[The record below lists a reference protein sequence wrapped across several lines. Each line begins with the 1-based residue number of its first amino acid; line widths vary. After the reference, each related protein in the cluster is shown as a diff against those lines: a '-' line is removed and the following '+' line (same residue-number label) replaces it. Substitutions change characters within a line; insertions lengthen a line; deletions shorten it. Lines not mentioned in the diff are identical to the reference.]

1 MKQQVVIKKADN
13 FDKNQGKFLYDNKS
27 DEMMCNVL
35 ELFPNKK
42 SFLLQG
48 AKGSERKKELQKKV
62 RTAFNNEIEGIE
74 EYENAGGRG
83 RRRIRDAFNKIG
95 RTLATAGL
103 APARGAALALIRLNF
118 RASASKLN
126 LLEGQGREKLEA
138 KWERLGGNKTKLRK
152 AIDAGK
158 GKKML
163 VCGKKCRAKAGKN
176 PQLPSAEADD
186 FVNAVET
193 GVTAALIAAG
203 GGVIA
208 GLLKITD
215 TSIEANKQKEL
226 LQLNAELNQADAEEN
241 AVDATMTP
249 QERKIAEEIIKAQN
263 SGFDPIQAIQN
274 NPNLTADEKAA
285 AIAEINESLGGDDNK
300 KKILYFAVGAIVF
313 VGLGYLIYKLSN
325 KSE

>member
-1 MKQQVVIKKADN
+1 
-13 FDKNQGKFLYDNKS
+13 
-27 DEMMCNVL
+27 MMCNVL

-215 TSIEANKQKEL
+215 TSIGANKQKEL

>member
-1 MKQQVVIKKADN
+1 
-13 FDKNQGKFLYDNKS
+13 
-27 DEMMCNVL
+27 
-35 ELFPNKK
+35 
-42 SFLLQG
+42 
-48 AKGSERKKELQKKV
+48 
-62 RTAFNNEIEGIE
+62 
-74 EYENAGGRG
+74 
-83 RRRIRDAFNKIG
+83 
-95 RTLATAGL
+95 
-103 APARGAALALIRLNF
+103 
-118 RASASKLN
+118 
-126 LLEGQGREKLEA
+126 
-138 KWERLGGNKTKLRK
+138 LRK

-158 GKKML
+158 GKKPL

-176 PQLPSAEADD
+176 PQLPTEAQSD
-186 FVNAVET
+186 FVNLT
-193 GVTAALIAAG
+193 GGEIAAFVAAG

-208 GLLKITD
+208 ALLNITN
-215 TSIEANKQKEL
+215 TSVGAKKQKEL
-226 LQLNAELNQADAEEN
+226 LLLNAELNQADAEEN

>member
-215 TSIEANKQKEL
+215 TSIGANKQKEL

>member
-1 MKQQVVIKKADN
+1 
-13 FDKNQGKFLYDNKS
+13 
-27 DEMMCNVL
+27 
-35 ELFPNKK
+35 
-42 SFLLQG
+42 LLQG

-83 RRRIRDAFNKIG
+83 RRRLRDAFNKIG

-118 RASASKLN
+118 RGSASKLN
-126 LLEGQGREKLEA
+126 LLEGQGKEKLDA
-138 KWERLGGNKTKLRK
+138 KWERFGGNKTKLRK

-163 VCGKKCRAKAGKN
+163 VCGKKCRARAGKN

-186 FVNAVET
+186 FVNAAET
-193 GVTAALIAAG
+193 AVTAALIAAG

-215 TSIEANKQKEL
+215 TSIGANKQKEL

>member
-1 MKQQVVIKKADN
+1 
-13 FDKNQGKFLYDNKS
+13 
-27 DEMMCNVL
+27 
-35 ELFPNKK
+35 
-42 SFLLQG
+42 LLQG

-83 RRRIRDAFNKIG
+83 RRRIGDAFRKIG
-95 RTLATAGL
+95 KAIATAGL
-103 APARGAALALIRLNF
+103 APARAAALGLIRLNF
-118 RASASKLN
+118 RGSASKMN
-126 LLEGQGREKLEA
+126 LLEGQGLDKIET
-138 KWERLGGNKTKLRK
+138 KWEKLGGNKSKLRK

-158 GKKML
+158 GKKPL

-176 PQLPSAEADD
+176 VQIPSAESDD
-186 FVNAVET
+186 FVNAVDPA
-193 GVTAALIAAG
+193 TAGLIAAG
-203 GGVIA
+203 GGVLA
-208 GLLKITD
+208 ALLKITD
-215 TSIEANKQKEL
+215 TSVGAKKQKEL
-226 LQLNAELNQADAEEN
+226 LLLNAELNQANKEEDAI
-241 AVDATMTP
+241 DATMTD

-300 KKILYFAVGAIVF
+300 KKILYFAVGAVVL
-313 VGLGYLIYKLSN
+313 VGLGYLVYKLSN